1 MRTMIN
7 FDVKTVELSGAN
19 LIEASAGTGKT
30 FSIAVLVVRLI
41 IENKIPVSKMLL
53 VTFTEAAAAELK
65 ERSIKFIREA
75 ITEFEQEG
83 NSGNAILKEVI
94 QNFNGDKNDAKERLY
109 TALLEIDQAM
119 MCTIHSF
126 CQRTL
131 NEFAFETNQTYGKE
145 LITDLSAISTKYSQ
159 AFIREELSS
168 LPVPIL
174 DVVLPIYNT
183 CASEIIKNQLAG
195 KKYVKSSIDELDFE
209 GCLQEMIDYEVF
221 KSNLIN
227 ESQLVEMREVIN
239 NSNNGYVVRGRQD
252 YLDKVSSVENA
263 ISALENNNPK
273 TFNNLFPE
281 LSEQV
286 LTRFQFI
293 QAFKKQLKDWLIV
306 KFIDWISS
314 KIEATLKK
322 KNLFTYDDLINQL
335 FEVRS
340 NENLKQILRD
350 KYDAIFLDEFQDTDQ
365 KQYDIFYNLFQ
376 EDSTKI
382 LFYIG
387 DPKQSIYS
395 WRKADLNT
403 YYQAR
408 NSILESKRFDMKIN
422 FRSSPQLIGAL
433 NQFFDPTGDFDTFEN
448 GSEASEQNRINYI
461 TVSSANIGSKGL
473 IKASIEFPP
482 IRVVNQH
489 CNKEEIYES
498 LEQTIKHLFFG
509 GFTLNDKP
517 VKPSNVC
524 VLTRTNRQA
533 KAVKE
538 ILDQLSIPS
547 VISDDA
553 KVIDS
558 SEAKELLFILEAILS
573 PQKSSIQK
581 AFLTYLLNYI
591 VEDIK
596 VLDIDYYVER
606 FASYGKIWLKD
617 GVYVAMNSLF
627 TDFNIIQK
635 LQEKK
640 ISGQRVISNLK
651 QLVELLQEKEL
662 RNSFTPSETYT
673 FLQNQINTTSDAE
686 VSDYAQRLENDEDT
700 VKIVTIHKSKGM
712 EYDIVIAPFL
722 DFDESEKFDFSSIR
736 IPQDE
741 QGNNY
746 VYVTNSIVDD
756 TLKHYYTLQQ
766 KQENR
771 RLIYVALTRAK
782 YNLIIINKTHSK
794 GKTIYPIS
802 HSLTGFIK
810 ALPENANGIQV
821 INREVLEDVP
831 LGSLEMEVLKS
842 YKEPIPSLTFSDS
855 NFKKISYSFLAAHP
869 ATTTKEEVAD
879 YKQESY
885 EHFIFKELPKG
896 AHIGNLLHDIFEY
909 IDYTDNTKWM
919 EIIQNRVI
927 RYLPNQKENSL
938 FLDFLFK
945 LIEHTL
951 LANIQIDKVSFHLTM
966 LTREKRK
973 NELEF
978 NFAITDKFEI
988 SKLESILEDE
998 NNKIRTNYGEVKGM
1012 MNGFIDLFFKHN
1024 DKYYILDWKSNF
1036 LGDALEHYHED
1047 KLTEA
1052 MNESN
1057 YHLQYCIYTVAM
1069 KRFLES
1075 KLGDSFDYIKH
1086 FGGVIYLFLRGVR
1099 KGASTGIYTNKLPLD
1114 KVEKLENM
1122 LKLTTLSK

>member
-1 MRTMIN
+1 MNN

-41 IENKIPVSKMLL
+41 LENEISVSKMLL

-75 ITEFEQEG
+75 IQEFEQEG
-83 NSGNAILKEVI
+83 ASGNAILKEII
-94 QNFNGDKNDAKERLY
+94 QNFKRDKNEAKERLY
-109 TALLEIDQAM
+109 AALLEIDQAM

-131 NEFAFETNQTYGKE
+131 NEFAFETSQAYGKE
-145 LITDLSAISTKYSQ
+145 LITDLSAISTQYSQ

-174 DVVLPIYNT
+174 DVVLPIYKT
-183 CASEIIKNQLAG
+183 CTSEIIKNQLAG

-209 GCLQEMIDYEVF
+209 VCLQDLIDYEVF

-227 ESQLVEMREVIN
+227 EAQLVEMREVIN
-239 NSNNGYVVRGRQD
+239 NSNNCYVVRARQG

-263 ISALENNNPK
+263 ISALEKNDPK

-286 LTRFQFI
+286 LTRFQII

-335 FEVRS
+335 YEVRM
-340 NENLKQILRD
+340 NEGLRQILRD

-376 EDSTKI
+376 EDPFKI

-408 NSILESKRFDMKIN
+408 SSIDKCKRFDMKVN

-433 NQFFDPTGDFDTFEN
+433 NQFFDPTGNFDTFEN
-448 GSEASEQNRINYI
+448 GAEALEQNRINYI
-461 TVSSANIGSKGL
+461 PVSSSNTDSKGL
-473 IKASIEFPP
+473 VKDKVEFPP
-482 IRVVNQH
+482 IRIINQH
-489 CNKEEIYES
+489 NNTGEIFES
-498 LEQTIKHLFFG
+498 LELTIKHLFFG
-509 GFTLNDKP
+509 GFMLNDKP

-524 VLTRTNRQA
+524 VLTRTNKQA

-538 ILDQLSIPS
+538 IVDQLSIPS

-581 AFLTYLLNYI
+581 AFLTDLLNYK

-596 VLDIDYYVER
+596 ALDFDYYVER

-617 GVYVAMNSLF
+617 GVYVALNSLF

-635 LQEKK
+635 LQEKQ
-640 ISGQRVISNLK
+640 IAGQRVISNLK
-651 QLVELLQEKEL
+651 QMVELLQEKEL
-662 RNSFTPSETYT
+662 RNSFTPSETHT

-686 VSDYAQRLENDEDT
+686 VSEYAQRLENDEDT

-712 EYDIVIAPFL
+712 EYDIVIVPFL
-722 DFDESEKFDFSSIR
+722 DFDESEMFEFSSIR
-736 IPQDE
+736 IPRIDHE
-741 QGNNY
+741 NNY
-746 VYVTNSIVDD
+746 VYVTNPIVDD
-756 TLKHYYTLQQ
+756 TLKQQYILQQ
-766 KQENR
+766 RQENR

-782 YNLIIINKTHSK
+782 YNLFIINKTK
-794 GKTIYPIS
+794 NDK
-802 HSLTGFIK
+802 HSLAGFIK
-810 ALPENANGIQV
+810 ALTENTNGIQF
-821 INREVLEDVP
+821 INREVLENVA
-831 LGSLEMEVLKS
+831 LGSLEMEVLESFKV
-842 YKEPIPSLTFSDS
+842 PLPSLAFSDS
-855 NFKKISYSFLAAHP
+855 NFKKMSYSFLAAHP
-869 ATTTKEEVAD
+869 AKTSKEEVAD
-879 YKQESY
+879 YKQGSY
-885 EHFIFKELPKG
+885 DHFIFKELPKG

-919 EIIQNRVI
+919 EIIQNGVI

-951 LANIQIDKVSFHLTM
+951 LANIQIDKVSFYLTM
-966 LTREKRK
+966 LPKEKRK

-978 NFAITDKFEI
+978 NFAIPNKFEI

-998 NNKIRTNYGEVKGM
+998 NNKVITNYGEVQGM

-1036 LGDALEHYHED
+1036 LGDSLEHYHED
-1047 KLTEA
+1047 KLTDA

-1057 YHLQYCIYTVAM
+1057 YHLQYCIYTVAI
-1069 KRFLES
+1069 KRYLES
-1075 KLGDSFDYIKH
+1075 KIGNDFDYDKH
-1086 FGGVIYLFLRGVR
+1086 FGGVVYLFLRGVR
-1099 KGASTGIYTNKLPLD
+1099 KGESTGIYTNKLPLE
-1114 KVEKLENM
+1114 KVEKLEGILN
-1122 LKLTTLSK
+1122 LTPLSKVQ

>member
-75 ITEFEQEG
+75 ITEFVQEG

-131 NEFAFETNQTYGKE
+131 NEFAFETNQAYGKE

-195 KKYVKSSIDELDFE
+195 KKYVNSSIDELDFE

-239 NSNNGYVVRGRQD
+239 NSKNGYVVRARQD
-252 YLDKVSSVENA
+252 YLDKVSSIENA
-263 ISALENNNPK
+263 IHALECNNPK
-273 TFNNLFPE
+273 TFNNLFQE

-286 LTRFQFI
+286 LPRFDRLQTL
-293 QAFKKQLKDWLIV
+293 KKQLKDWLIV
-306 KFIDWISS
+306 KFIDWIST
-314 KIEATLKK
+314 KIKVLLKK
-322 KNLFTYDDLINQL
+322 KNLFTYDDLIDQL
-335 FEVRS
+335 FEVRM
-340 NENLKQILRD
+340 NEGLKQILQD

-408 NSILESKRFDMKIN
+408 NSILESKRFDMKVN

-433 NQFFDPTGDFDTFEN
+433 NHFFDPTGNFDTFEN
-448 GSEASEQNRINYI
+448 GAEASEQNRINYI
-461 TVSSANIGSKGL
+461 TVTSANTDSKGL
-473 IKASIEFPP
+473 VKDKVEFPP
-482 IRVVNQH
+482 IRIINQH
-489 CNKEEIYES
+489 NNNGEIFES
-498 LEQTIKHLFFG
+498 SKLTIRHLFFG
-509 GFTLNDKP
+509 GFTLNNKQ

-524 VLTRTNRQA
+524 VLTRTNKQA

-558 SEAKELLFILEAILS
+558 SEAKELLFILESILS

-581 AFLTYLLNYI
+581 AFLTYLLNYK

-596 VLDIDYYVER
+596 ESDFDYYVER

-617 GVYVAMNSLF
+617 GVYVALNSLF

-635 LQEKK
+635 LQKK
-640 ISGQRVISNLK
+640 QISGQRVISNLN
-651 QLVELLQEKEL
+651 QLIELLQEKEL

-673 FLQNQINTTSDAE
+673 FLQNQINSTSDAE
-686 VSDYAQRLENDEDT
+686 VSEYAQRLENDEDT

-736 IPQDE
+736 IPRDE
-741 QGNNY
+741 QDNNY
-746 VYVTNSIVDD
+746 VYVTNSIVNGE
-756 TLKHYYTLQQ
+756 LKAHYALQQ

-782 YNLIIINKTHSK
+782 YNLIIINKTK
-794 GKTIYPIS
+794 NDK
-802 HSLTGFIK
+802 HSLAGFIK
-810 ALPENANGIQV
+810 VLPENPNGIQV
-821 INREVLEDVP
+821 INREALEHVP
-831 LGSLEMEVLKS
+831 LGNLEIEVLESFKV
-842 YKEPIPSLTFSDS
+842 PIPSLTFPDS
-855 NFKKISYSFLAAHP
+855 NYKKMSYSFLAAHP
-869 ATTTKEEVAD
+869 SKGFKEQLAEYEV
-879 YKQESY
+879 ESY
-885 EHFIFKELPKG
+885 EQFIFKDLPKG

-919 EIIQNRVI
+919 EIIQNGVI

-973 NELEF
+973 NEFEF
-978 NFAITDKFEI
+978 NFAIPNKFEI

-1012 MNGFIDLFFKHN
+1012 MNGLVDLFFKHN

-1036 LGDALEHYHED
+1036 LGDAMEHYDED

-1057 YHLQYCIYTVAM
+1057 YHLQYCIYTVAI

-1075 KLGDSFDYIKH
+1075 KLGDSFDYDKH

-1099 KGASTGIYTNKLPLD
+1099 KGKSTGIYTNKLPLE
-1114 KVEKLENM
+1114 KVKKLENI
-1122 LKLTTLSK
+1122 LKLTTLNK

>member
-1 MRTMIN
+1 MNN

-41 IENKIPVSKMLL
+41 IENKIPVSNMLL

-65 ERSIKFIREA
+65 ERSIKFIRQA
-75 ITEFEQEG
+75 ITEFEQDG
-83 NSGNAILKEVI
+83 TSGNTILKEII
-94 QNFNGDKNDAKERLY
+94 QNFKGDKNEAKERLY
-109 TALLEIDQAM
+109 AALLEIDQAM

-131 NEFAFETNQTYGKE
+131 NEFAFETSQAYGKE

-168 LPVPIL
+168 LPAPIL
-174 DVVLPIYNT
+174 DVVLPIYKT

-209 GCLQEMIDYEVF
+209 DCLQELIGYEVF

-227 ESQLVEMREVIN
+227 EAQLVEMREVIN
-239 NSNNGYVVRGRQD
+239 NSKNGYVVKARQD
-252 YLDKVSSVENA
+252 YLDKLSSIENA
-263 ISALENNNPK
+263 ISALEKNDPK

-286 LTRFQFI
+286 LPRFQII

-314 KIEATLKK
+314 KIEATLEK
-322 KNLFTYDDLINQL
+322 KNLFTYDDLINKL
-335 FEVRS
+335 FEVRT
-340 NENLKQILRD
+340 NEGLKQILRD

-408 NSILESKRFDMKIN
+408 NSIDTSKRFDMKVN

-433 NQFFDPTGDFDTFEN
+433 NQFFDPTGNFDTFEN
-448 GSEASEQNRINYI
+448 GAEALEQNRINYI
-461 TVSSANIGSKGL
+461 TVSSANTDSKGL
-473 IKASIEFPP
+473 VKAGIVFPP

-524 VLTRTNRQA
+524 VLTRTNKQA

-573 PQKSSIQK
+573 PQKSNIQK
-581 AFLTYLLNYI
+581 AFLTYLLNYK

-596 VLDIDYYVER
+596 LLDFDYYVER

-635 LQEKK
+635 LQEKQ

-794 GKTIYPIS
+794 GRTIYPIS

-810 ALPENANGIQV
+810 ALPEESNGIQI
-821 INREVLEDVP
+821 INREDLEVVELGQLETEITHDEVNKNP
-831 LGSLEMEVLKS
+831 LT
-842 YKEPIPSLTFSDS
+842 SLTFPDS
-855 NFKKISYSFLAAHP
+855 NYKKMSYSFLAVHP
-869 ATTTKEEVAD
+869 SKGLKEQLAD
-879 YKQESY
+879 YEVESY
-885 EHFIFKELPKG
+885 ERFIFKDLPKG

-909 IDYTDNTKWM
+909 IDYTDKTKWM
-919 EIIQNRVI
+919 EIIQNGVI
-927 RYLPNQKENSL
+927 RYLPYQKENPL

-951 LANIQIDKVSFHLTM
+951 LANIQIDKGSFHLAM
-966 LTREKRK
+966 LPREKRK

-978 NFAITDKFEI
+978 NFAIPNKFEI

-998 NNKIRTNYGEVKGM
+998 NNIIRTNYGEVKGM
-1012 MNGFIDLFFKHN
+1012 MNGLVDLFFKHN

-1036 LGDALEHYHED
+1036 LGDSIEHYHKD
-1047 KLTEA
+1047 NLTEA

-1057 YHLQYCIYTVAM
+1057 YHLQYCIYTVAI

-1075 KLGDSFDYIKH
+1075 KLGDSFDYDKH

-1099 KGASTGIYTNKLPLD
+1099 EGESTGIYTNKLPLE
-1114 KVEKLENM
+1114 KVTQLENI
-1122 LKLTTLSK
+1122 LKLK